1 MKFFQLTRNE
11 RLGLV
16 GIAIILLVITIY
28 RYFDTRF
35 EFNYIPVS
43 IENNSFE
50 STDSLN
56 QIHDKTP
63 DKFDLRKAKEKSLKI
78 HPFEK
83 FDPNKVDSAY
93 WSSIG
98 FDSKMSMR
106 LFRFSSRGKR
116 IESVDDLSRVYGM
129 KREWLLD
136 LEGYIKVLPFEIDIN
151 AASSEEFEEVN
162 GIASKLSI
170 RIVKFR
176 EKLGGFSD
184 VQQLYLVYG
193 LDSNLIKNNIHKFKI
208 EKPHYLL
215 NVNAETLNKLSSHPF
230 IGRTQAE
237 EIIRLRS
244 VNGLIDSTSLR
255 NIFTSE
261 EWQNV
266 RDYLKWKN

>member
-16 GIAIILLVITIY
+16 GIVIILLGITIY
-28 RYFDTRF
+28 RYFDTRL
-35 EFNYIPVS
+35 EFTYIPVS

-50 STDSLN
+50 SSDSLN
-56 QIHDKTP
+56 QIHDKIP
-63 DKFDLRKAKEKSLKI
+63 DKFDLKKAKEKRLKI

-106 LFRFSSRGKR
+106 LARFYSRGKR

-129 KREWLLD
+129 KREWLID
-136 LEGYIKVLPFEIDIN
+136 LKEYIKVTPFQIDIN
-151 AASSEEFEEVN
+151 TASLEEFEEIN
-162 GIASKLSI
+162 GIGSKLSH

-176 EKLGGFSD
+176 EKLGGFSG

-193 LDSNLIKNNIHKFKI
+193 LDSNLIKNNIHTFKI

-215 NVNAETLNKLSSHPF
+215 DVNTETLNNLSSHPF
-230 IGRTQAE
+230 IGRIQAE

-266 RDYLKWKN
+266 SDYLKWKN